1 MVLDD
6 VAALLIEAGLGTL
19 GETIFLAR
27 LPDSPDAALAIR
39 EYGGAQPDYLYGGR
53 DPTEEW
59 NRVQLEARDPDYAA
73 ARLRI
78 ERCAR
83 TLGAVRERAVNGT
96 HYHRITPLGPPVPLG
111 EDESQRSRIVVNVEC
126 AKAPSLLPA

>member
-6 VAALLIEAGLGTL
+6 VAALLAEAGLGTPGTDL
-19 GETIFLAR
+19 FLAR
-27 LPDSPDAALAIR
+27 SPDSPDTVTVIR
-39 EYGGAQPDYLYGGR
+39 EYGGMAPDYLYGVP

-59 NRVQLEARDPDYAA
+59 NSVQIECRDADYAA

-83 TLGAVRERAVNGT
+83 ALGAVRDRVVNGT
-96 HYHRITPLGPPVPLG
+96 HYYRISPLGPPVPLG
-111 EDESQRSRIVVNVEC
+111 EDESQRSRIVCSLEA
-126 AKAPSLLPA
+126 AKVPSPLAV

>member
-1 MVLDD
+1 VVLDD
-6 VAALLIEAGLGTL
+6 VAALLVEAGLGTI

-39 EYGGAQPDYLYGGR
+39 EYGGSAPDYLYGGT

-59 NRVQLEARDPDYAA
+59 PRCQIECRDPDYAA

-83 TLGAVRERAVNGT
+83 TLGAVRERVVNGT

-111 EDESQRSRIVVNVEC
+111 EDESQRSRIAISFEA
-126 AKAPSLLPA
+126 AKAPSLLPV

>member
-1 MVLDD
+1 VVLDD
-6 VAALLIEAGLGTL
+6 VATLLAQAGLGTIGL
-19 GETIFLAR
+19 TIFLAR

-39 EYGGAQPDYLYGGR
+39 EYGGPAPDYLYGGV
-53 DPTEEW
+53 DPTQEW
-59 NRVQLEARDPDYAA
+59 PRCQIECRDPDYAA

-83 TLGAVRERAVNGT
+83 ALGAVRERAVNGT

-111 EDESQRSRIVVNVEC
+111 EDESQRSRIIVNVEC

>member
-1 MVLDD
+1 VLLDD
-6 VAALLIEAGLGTL
+6 VAALLVEAGIGTL

-27 LPDSPDAALAIR
+27 LPDSPHAALAIR
-39 EYGGAQPDYLYGGR
+39 EYGGAQPDYLYVGY
-53 DPTEEW
+53 DPTQEW
-59 NRVQLEARDPDYAA
+59 PRIQIECRDPDYAA

-83 TLGAVRERAVNGT
+83 TLGAIRERVVNGT

-111 EDESQRSRIVVNVEC
+111 EDESQRSRIIVNVET
-126 AKAPSLLPA
+126 AKSVSPLPV